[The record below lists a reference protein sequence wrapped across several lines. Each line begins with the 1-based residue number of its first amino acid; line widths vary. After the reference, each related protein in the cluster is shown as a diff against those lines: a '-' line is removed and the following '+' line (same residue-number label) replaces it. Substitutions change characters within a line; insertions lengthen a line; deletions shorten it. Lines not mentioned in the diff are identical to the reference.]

1 METTNKN
8 NDFGLIYPSDFLR
21 KCSSAIKDVDLFLEE
36 FLPFKIINQ
45 STPAN
50 IAKTENGVT
59 LEMIIP
65 GYDKKE
71 IDISL
76 EKNTLT
82 VSGKKELSKQEYSRK
97 EFSYNS
103 FSRSF
108 NLSEQLDLETVK
120 SSLNNGILTIS
131 INKLNPESVKTEKK
145 KITVE

>member
-1 METTNKN
+1 METNKH

-21 KCSSAIKDVDLFLEE
+21 KCSSAIKDVDSFLEE
-36 FLPFKIINQ
+36 FLPFKTIGQ
-45 STPAN
+45 HPSAN
-50 IAKTENGVT
+50 IVKTDNGVSVE
-59 LEMIIP
+59 LVVP
-65 GYDKKE
+65 GYDKSE

-82 VSGKKELSKQEYSRK
+82 VSGKKEISKQEFTRK
-97 EFSYNS
+97 EFSHNS

-108 NLSEQLDLETVK
+108 TLSEQLNLETIK

-131 INKLNPESVKTEKK
+131 INKLNPESVKSEKK